1 MGWQGPLQPFSL
13 MSWKCLILLGDVL
26 ACLTKRKSHL
36 WHLLV
41 KQRSHRGVKYP
52 VGSGKWGVILCLWQL
67 LRELAWVITEWIFFM
82 GSFLATQI
90 DPGATVYNLRVQLW
104 QGLWGFRP
112 LYMWILVR
120 KNWVFSKNMPWKLPG
135 CGRAGLKTSFYKDLV
150 NFLRKSIYTS
160 NAPSSILGPLS
171 TI

>member
-41 KQRSHRGVKYP
+41 NQGSHRGVRYP

-67 LRELAWVITEWIFFM
+67 LRELAWVITEWIFFH
-82 GSFLATQI
+82 GIFFGNSNR
-90 DPGATVYNLRVQLW
+90 PGGNYLLPKSTTLK
-104 QGLWGFRP
+104 GLWGFRP

-120 KNWVFSKNMPWKLPG
+120 KNWVFSENMPWKLPG
-135 CGRAGLKTSFYKDLV
+135 CGRAGLKTSFY
-150 NFLRKSIYTS
+150 
-160 NAPSSILGPLS
+160 
-171 TI
+171 